1 MSAAPYFF
9 DPASGKSYP
18 LQDVRWCSDDQ
29 RPLLISDLPGITAD
43 DIQRDVH
50 SLWRYQASL
59 PLPIASPVTLGEGL
73 SPLVEMRWGTLRP
86 KFKLDWFNPT
96 CSFKDRGSSVMV
108 SHLKQI
114 GVERILEDSSGNG
127 GASVAAYGAAAGIS
141 VKILC
146 PESVSPTKVVQMQA
160 FGAEVELI
168 PGSRE
173 ATQAAAV
180 AQSAEIF
187 YASHNWHPFFLQG
200 TKTIA
205 YEIWESLGFRAPNN
219 VIMPV
224 GAGSSLL
231 GCHIGFGE
239 LLRAGQ
245 IKRMPRLFATQP
257 LNCSP
262 IDAHFHAAAGGS
274 TDRPVRPTIAEGTA
288 ISQPL
293 RLKEIL
299 HAIRNS
305 GGSTVAIEDRDILST
320 THRLARHGLLVE
332 PTSAGAAAG
341 LDILMN
347 RGELREEEETIVLL
361 TGTGAKTPQAFSP
374 QLQETSK

>member
-1 MSAAPYFF
+1 MNATAYFH
-9 DPASGKSYP
+9 DPVTGTRYP
-18 LQDVRWCSDDQ
+18 LQDILWCSDDR
-29 RPLLISDLPGITAD
+29 RPLLVSDLPGISAD
-43 DIQRDVH
+43 DVERDVH
-50 SLWRYQASL
+50 SLWRYQAAL
-59 PLPIASPVTLGEGL
+59 PRPINSPVTLGEGL
-73 SPLVEMRWGTLRP
+73 SPLVEIGWGSLRP

-114 GVERILEDSSGNG
+114 GVQRILEDSSGNG

-146 PESVSPTKVVQMQA
+146 PESVSPTKVVQMEA
-160 FGAEVELI
+160 FGAQVELI

-173 ATQAAAV
+173 ATQQAAIT
-180 AQSAEIF
+180 QSRQIF

-205 YEIWESLGFRAPNN
+205 YEIWEALGFRAPDN

-231 GCHIGFGE
+231 GCDIGFRE

-245 IKRMPRLFATQP
+245 ISRMPRLFATQP

-262 IDAHFHAAAGGS
+262 IDAHFHATGDS
-274 TDRPVRPTIAEGTA
+274 PPERPVRPTIAEGTA
-288 ISQPL
+288 IAQPL
-293 RLKEIL
+293 RLREIL
-299 HAIRNS
+299 QAIRTS
-305 GGSTVAIEDRDILST
+305 GGSTVALEEREILST
-320 THRLARHGLLVE
+320 AQRLARHGLFVE
-332 PTSAGAAAG
+332 PTSASAAAG
-341 LDILMN
+341 LDILLE
-347 RGELREEEETIVLL
+347 RGELREKEETVVLL
-361 TGTGAKTPQAFSP
+361 TGTGAKTPKAFS
-374 QLQETSK
+374 TN